1 MTFGVSVVGILFLST
16 SSWEKAAINTN
27 IQYSTDHKIK
37 LPNTLLYLWYKPR
50 SGGNL
55 IDDVGCYIGCP
66 VSSKFILTISGHT
79 LNTAQH
85 SFPQQSFKESVD
97 KEQKLFCCNLFCL
110 IELENSMQETNIQFL
125 QFCHWYC
132 EEYTNKTICNTTWAI
147 QWPKGRLKWIKGPE
161 IWNNSS
167 T

>member
-79 LNTAQH
+79 LNRNTAFLNNHSKNPLMKSRNYFVVIFSVSWNLKILCKKQIFSFCSFAIDIVRNTRIRLYATQH
-85 SFPQQSFKESVD
+85 
-97 KEQKLFCCNLFCL
+97 
-110 IELENSMQETNIQFL
+110 
-125 QFCHWYC
+125 
-132 EEYTNKTICNTTWAI
+132 
-147 QWPKGRLKWIKGPE
+147 GPYSDRRE
-161 IWNNSS
+161 DLSE
-167 T
+167 

>member
-79 LNTAQH
+79 LNTASLNNHSKNPLMKSRNYCVVIFSVSRNLKILCKKQIFIYCSFAIDIVRNTRRRLHATQH
-85 SFPQQSFKESVD
+85 GPYSDRRKD
-97 KEQKLFCCNLFCL
+97 L
-110 IELENSMQETNIQFL
+110 
-125 QFCHWYC
+125 
-132 EEYTNKTICNTTWAI
+132 
-147 QWPKGRLKWIKGPE
+147 KGPE
-161 IWNNSS
+161 I
-167 T
+167 

>member
-79 LNTAQH
+79 LNRNTAFLNNH
-85 SFPQQSFKESVD
+85 SKNP
-97 KEQKLFCCNLFCL
+97 LFCCNLSCL
-110 IELENSMQETNIQFL
+110 KELENSMQKKQIMFL

-132 EEYTNKTICNTTWAI
+132 EEYTKKTTCNTTWAI
-147 QWPKGRLKWIKGPE
+147 QWPKGRLKCLKGPE